1 MHRRP
6 PSFPTDCLLCHRPT
20 FSPGCNIFPTDV
32 AHLKRMSTAPPLP
45 DSVASRGHRPRLPRR
60 RASPPMT
67 SMPISPTGAAPTN
80 LLSLFPW
87 PVHACGARFATR
99 HIRSIV
105 GGDCSS
111 MVVVRKPSFAWARR
125 ICARAALGEEP
136 PCSAATWFT
145 PLLSTAGRGARGGDA
160 TGSAMEVLEVARS
173 NRRPKCFVV
182 ETTDGTIAVAS
193 AFRGHLEVIHYRD
206 HKFLSKAVE
215 EGVDCGHGGM
225 FGSDAMDVVALS
237 HCPSL

>member
-193 AFRGHLEVIHYRD
+193 AFRGHLEGITSSCQKR
-206 HKFLSKAVE
+206 
-215 EGVDCGHGGM
+215 
-225 FGSDAMDVVALS
+225 
-237 HCPSL
+237 